1 MAATKQRDQTAD
13 PGHAPEPQHGDSVFD
28 RMDAKITRL
37 LDPLGNLLVNL
48 FHYIALFAIG
58 AATFWAA
65 AQELLAMMAK
75 SHATVED
82 LLLLFIYMEIGAMVG
97 IYFRTSRLPVR
108 FLVYVAITA
117 LTRLLIG
124 EAGKHSVSHLD
135 MIWIA
140 GSTLLLAIAL
150 LALRYGSSK
159 FPSPPTDQASLLRR
173 PPARDKHE
181 T

>member
-1 MAATKQRDQTAD
+1 MARD
-13 PGHAPEPQHGDSVFD
+13 GGDGRIFIRAERAFSRHF
-28 RMDAKITRL
+28 
-37 LDPLGNLLVNL
+37 DPLGNLLVDV

-58 AATFWAA
+58 ALTFWAA
-65 AQELLAMMAK
+65 VQEVLLMFQK

-82 LLLLFIYMEIGAMVG
+82 LLLLFIYLEIGSMVG
-97 IYFRTSRLPVR
+97 IYFRTNRLPVR

-124 EAGKHSVSHLD
+124 EAGKHSDSHLD
-135 MIWIA
+135 MMFIA
-140 GSTLLLAIAL
+140 GSTLLLAVAL
-150 LALRYGSSK
+150 LVLRYGSSQ

-173 PPARDKHE
+173 APARDKRE